1 MCSRVV
7 IKSKH
12 WKKDHG
18 AVFEDENIY
27 KQPPPV
33 FNLKLP
39 IGMAAANSSKDVSDQ
54 IQAQLDKVKEL
65 KEQEKADK
73 VTRKKFLL
81 PLNRELAALNKIA
94 ANVKAEKLPPVLM
107 ANNPILPA
115 KKELEDLA
123 AEAAS
128 CQSSELDVMGAKI
141 AKAAEAAKLVQK
153 AMKPFI

>member
-1 MCSRVV
+1 M

-27 KQPPPV
+27 NQPPPV

-39 IGMAAANSSKDVSDQ
+39 IGMAAASSSKDVSDQ

-65 KEQEKADK
+65 QQQAKADI

-81 PLNRELAALNKIA
+81 LNRQLASLNKIA
-94 ANVKAEKLPPVLM
+94 ANVKAEKLQDFHIFM
-107 ANNPILPA
+107 ANHPILPA

-123 AEAAS
+123 AEAESAH
-128 CQSSELDVMGAKI
+128 SSALDVMGPKI
-141 AKAAEAAKLVQK
+141 AKAIEAAKLVEK